1 MAANRLQDHI
11 LKCVHKNQYGFIRSR
26 TIHDCLAW
34 TLEYLHQ
41 CHYSKKPII
50 ILKLDFEKAF
60 DSIEHEALLSIMQ
73 HKGFDRAWLRWVRD
87 FLSSGVSSVLLN
99 GVPGNKFICRRGVW
113 QGDPLSPLLYVFGGD
128 LLQSAVNHLLAA
140 SLIHLPI
147 ETGDADF
154 PIIQYADD
162 TLLIMPAD
170 LEQVIALKEVLKV
183 YSDSTG
189 LHINYH
195 KSSMM
200 AINVDDE
207 VMQQLANGFGCQIGT
222 LPFTYLGLAVG
233 TTKPMIQDLTP
244 IVHRLERRLTATS
257 CFLSQGARLQ
267 LIVSAISS
275 LPLHMLCTVRIPPG
289 ILKKFNR
296 IIRQCLWRDNV
307 DTPKQSLAAW
317 DMVCKPKMKGGLG
330 IVDFQKKNEA
340 LLLKFLHKF
349 YNKEMDVPWVKLIWG
364 SYYEHDV
371 PHAAKVCGSYWWR
384 DLIRLMDQY
393 RSFATPHVGTGET
406 VLFWSDEWEVDGST
420 TPLSQRFAHL
430 FSFAKDDKISVR
442 DMVML
447 RDRTKEFHLPL
458 SGRAYD
464 EFIALQG
471 WLDQME
477 MAPMGNDEWK
487 CAGGSFKAKKYY
499 MSLFD
504 HVQVEP

>member
-244 IVHRLERRLTATS
+244 VVHRLERRLTATS

-317 DMVCKPKMKGGLG
+317 DMVWT
-330 IVDFQKKNEA
+330 F
-340 LLLKFLHKF
+340 
-349 YNKEMDVPWVKLIWG
+349 
-364 SYYEHDV
+364 
-371 PHAAKVCGSYWWR
+371 R
-384 DLIRLMDQY
+384 R
-393 RSFATPHVGTGET
+393 R
-406 VLFWSDEWEVDGST
+406 
-420 TPLSQRFAHL
+420 
-430 FSFAKDDKISVR
+430 
-442 DMVML
+442 
-447 RDRTKEFHLPL
+447 
-458 SGRAYD
+458 
-464 EFIALQG
+464 
-471 WLDQME
+471 
-477 MAPMGNDEWK
+477 
-487 CAGGSFKAKKYY
+487 
-499 MSLFD
+499 
-504 HVQVEP
+504 